1 MYEKTFYHRQRQYM
15 QQFRKDNSCG
25 FTAEISY
32 TSLQRT
38 TDSEKKLKRMP
49 IMRNLQSLA
58 HRAMVPGNGELLHSQ
73 KQSCTL
79 PLLTI
84 RLPSPGGTRMPG
96 DLSMQAMGM

>member
-1 MYEKTFYHRQRQYM
+1 
-15 QQFRKDNSCG
+15 
-25 FTAEISY
+25 
-32 TSLQRT
+32 
-38 TDSEKKLKRMP
+38 MP
-49 IMRNLQSLA
+49 IMRNLQSLTYS
-58 HRAMVPGNGELLHSQ
+58 AMVPENGELLHSQ